1 MLQNGA
7 VGPISAAKTTRHR
20 KKVIHFYMFYS
31 DKYWGGCLIC
41 YWKFKKELKIFFD
54 FFFFVSG
61 CSTRFFIT
69 FPFPCGW
76 TERDAIALHLLIT
89 FVDGDRMGLFL
100 LHSSSR
106 LTVQQANIIQKS
118 AVFGRKY
125 TTIFLEG

>member
-1 MLQNGA
+1 MKLNSKR
-7 VGPISAAKTTRHR
+7 PRKSNKTYYLESNP
-20 KKVIHFYMFYS
+20 KK
-31 DKYWGGCLIC
+31 K
-41 YWKFKKELKIFFD
+41 KFFSYQAL
-54 FFFFVSG
+54 VS
-61 CSTRFFIT
+61 FIT